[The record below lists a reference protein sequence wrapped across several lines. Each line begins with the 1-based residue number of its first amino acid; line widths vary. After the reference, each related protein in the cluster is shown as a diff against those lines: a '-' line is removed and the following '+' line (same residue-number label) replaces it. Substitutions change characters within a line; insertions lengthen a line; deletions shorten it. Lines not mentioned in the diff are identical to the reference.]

1 MRRPP
6 PRKRQPESA
15 AGTGQPRTEGD
26 HHSRVDEGQIP
37 DFRLMAL
44 SPLWDMNDLKFA
56 FFQLLK
62 NPGFTA
68 VAVLTLALGIGA
80 NTAVFSVVNGLL
92 LRPLPYRDSERLA
105 IIWTHSPGA
114 NVAQDWPSPGQFS
127 AIKADNRVF
136 EALALAR
143 GNIAILTGQ
152 EAPERASLVQVA
164 SAVFPLLGV
173 QPDLGS
179 VFLPEEDA
187 PGKPPTV
194 RLTHGLWQRRVGGG
208 PTKPRRGAPPYGGSP
223 TIW

>member
-1 MRRPP
+1 MTLRP
-6 PRKRQPESA
+6 
-15 AGTGQPRTEGD
+15 
-26 HHSRVDEGQIP
+26 
-37 DFRLMAL
+37 L
-44 SPLWDMNDLKFA
+44 SDMNDLKFA
-56 FFQLLK
+56 FRQLLK

-152 EAPERASLVQVA
+152 EAPERASVVQVA

-173 QPDLGS
+173 QPALGR

-194 RLTHGLWQRRVGGG
+194 LLTHGLWQRRFGGDPKIIGRELSLNGDSHTIVGVLPKDFSLDYEVM
-208 PTKPRRGAPPYGGSP
+208 PTVGVWRGRSCFCRCR
-223 TIW
+223 